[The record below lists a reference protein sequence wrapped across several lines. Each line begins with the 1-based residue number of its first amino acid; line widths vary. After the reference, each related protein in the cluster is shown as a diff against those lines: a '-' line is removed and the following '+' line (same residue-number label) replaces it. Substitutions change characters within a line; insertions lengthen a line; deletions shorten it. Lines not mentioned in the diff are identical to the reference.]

1 MFGPCLLWAN
11 GWRDQ
16 DATWYGGRRRPRL
29 NYVTWGPSS
38 PKRCTAPNFRPMSIV
53 AKRSSISATAELLL
67 YLNMLIA
74 GLYVNKE
81 LKGMEWIYAYGR
93 LCQMNVY

>member
-1 MFGPCLLWAN
+1 M
-11 GWRDQ
+11 DQ
-16 DATWYGGRRRPRL
+16 DVTWYRGRPRPRQHC
-29 NYVTWGPSS
+29 VRRGP
-38 PKRCTAPNFRPMSIV
+38 APPERGTHIPNSWPMSIV